1 MRLSNTFIPTLKETP
16 NDAVVKSHI
25 LMLRSG
31 MVRMIGAG
39 IYAFLPLGYR
49 VIRKIS
55 EIIREEMDA
64 IGGQEF
70 HLPGL
75 NPREIWEETNRVE
88 AFGDTLFHVK
98 NRDYVLAPT
107 HEEIITYLAR
117 NVVKSY
123 KDMPQIWYQIQTK
136 FRNEARPRSG
146 VIRGRQFLMK
156 DAYTLDSSWEGLD
169 TGYDLHDKAYRKI
182 FDRCDLNYFVVGASS
197 GAMGGTGSEE
207 FMVKSDAGE
216 DTVAHCEKCGYA
228 ANVEVAESKV
238 SEIGRAK
245 ESEEVK
251 EISTPNVHSIDELCE
266 FLKIKETQCAKS
278 RVYINDGKPVLVL
291 MLGNEEVNETKLSK
305 ALGGNVRSAHPEELK
320 EITGAD
326 AGSIGPIGF
335 RGKIIADNRLKD
347 ANNLYSGANKNDF
360 HLGGID
366 FKRDL
371 PTRLAAERA
380 GQAGVKTIEYFD
392 LRSVVAGEGC
402 IKCGNKLDV
411 FTAIELGHIFKLGT
425 KYSDSM
431 GAKFLD
437 ENGKEQPIIMGSYGI
452 GVERVMA
459 CYIEQHNDE
468 NGLVWDKT
476 LAPFHVH
483 LMGLNLKKD
492 EVVQASEKIYKEMT
506 AEGIEVLFD
515 DRVDAQAGFK
525 FKDADLL
532 GMPIQ
537 VIVGDKKLK
546 ENRVE
551 VKIRKSGER
560 FDVNVEELIP
570 KVQELLK

>member
-1 MRLSNTFIPTLKETP
+1 MRLSNSFVPTLKEVP
-16 NDAVVKSHI
+16 NDAIVTSHI
-25 LMLRSG
+25 LMLRAG
-31 MVRMIGAG
+31 MIRMIGAG

-55 EIIREEMDA
+55 EIIREEMNA

-70 HLPGL
+70 HLPAL

-88 AFGDTLFHVK
+88 AFGDILFHVK

-123 KDMPQIWYQIQTK
+123 KDLPQIWYQIQTK

-156 DAYTLDSSWEGLD
+156 DAYTLDASFEGLD
-169 TGYDLHDKAYRKI
+169 VGYGLHDKAYRAI
-182 FDRCDLNYFVVGASS
+182 FDRCDLDYFVVGASS

-216 DTVAHCEKCGYA
+216 DTVAHCKNCGYA
-228 ANVEVAESKV
+228 GNLEVAESKV
-238 SEIGRAK
+238 LEREREKVSN
-245 ESEEVK
+245 EVK
-251 EISTPNVHSIDELCE
+251 EIPTPNIRSIDELCE

-278 RVYINDGKPVLVL
+278 RVYIYDGKPVLVL
-291 MLGNEEVNETKLSK
+291 MLGNEEVNETKLVK
-305 ALGGNVRSAHPEELK
+305 ALGGNVRPAHPEELK

-347 ANNLYSGANKNDF
+347 ANNLYSGANKNDY
-360 HLGGID
+360 HLSGID
-366 FKRDL
+366 LKRD
-371 PTRLAAERA
+371 
-380 GQAGVKTIEYFD
+380 VKTIEYFD
-392 LRSVVAGEGC
+392 LRSVQSGEEC

-411 FTAIELGHIFKLGT
+411 FSAIELGHIFKLGT
-425 KYSDSM
+425 KYSNSM

-437 ENGKEQPIIMGSYGI
+437 ENGEEKPIVMGSYGI

-476 LAPFHVH
+476 LAPFQVH
-483 LMGLNLKKD
+483 LMGLNMRKN
-492 EVVQASEKIYKEMT
+492 EIVQACEKLYKEMT
-506 AEGIEVLFD
+506 GKRIEVLYD
-515 DRVDAQAGFK
+515 DRIDAQAGFK

-532 GMPIQ
+532 GMPLQ

-546 ENRVE
+546 ENKVE
-551 VKIRKSGER
+551 VKIRKSDER
-560 FDVNVEELIP
+560 FDVNVDELIN
-570 KVQELLK
+570 KIQDLLK

>member
-1 MRLSNTFIPTLKETP
+1 MRLSKSFVPTLKEVP
-16 NDAVVKSHI
+16 NDAVVTSHI
-25 LMLRSG
+25 LMLRAG
-31 MVRMIGAG
+31 MIRMVGAG

-55 EIIREEMDA
+55 EIIREEMNA

-88 AFGDTLFHVK
+88 AFGDILFHVK

-123 KDMPQIWYQIQTK
+123 KDLPQIWYQIQTK

-169 TGYDLHDKAYRKI
+169 VGYGLHDKAYRAI
-182 FDRCDLNYFVVGASS
+182 FDRCNLDYFVVGASS

-216 DTVAHCEKCGYA
+216 DTVAHCRNCGYA
-228 ANVEVAESKV
+228 GNLEVAESRV
-238 SEIGRAK
+238 PERGREK
-245 ESEEVK
+245 ENEEVK
-251 EISTPNVHSIDELCE
+251 EIATPDVHSIDELCE
-266 FLKIKETQCAKS
+266 FLKIKEIQCAKS
-278 RVYINDGKPVLVL
+278 RVYISDGKPVLVL
-291 MLGNEEVNETKLSK
+291 MLGNEEVNETKLAK
-305 ALGGNVRSAHPEELK
+305 ALGGNIRPAHAEELK
-320 EITGAD
+320 DISGAD

-335 RGKIIADNRLKD
+335 NGKIIADNRLRD
-347 ANNLYSGANKNDF
+347 ANNLYSGANKNDYHF
-360 HLGGID
+360 SGID
-366 FKRDL
+366 LKRD
-371 PTRLAAERA
+371 
-380 GQAGVKTIEYFD
+380 VKTIEYFD
-392 LRSVVAGEGC
+392 LRSVQAGEEC

-411 FTAIELGHIFKLGT
+411 FSAIELGHIFKLGT
-425 KYSDSM
+425 KYSNSM

-437 ENGKEQPIIMGSYGI
+437 ENGEEKPIIMGSYGI

-476 LAPFHVH
+476 LTPFHVH
-483 LMGLNLKKD
+483 LMGLNMKKN
-492 EVVQASEKIYKEMT
+492 EIVQICDSVYNELNEK
-506 AEGIEVLFD
+506 GIEVLYD

-532 GMPIQ
+532 GMPLQI
-537 VIVGDKKLK
+537 IVGDKKLK
-546 ENRVE
+546 ENKVE

-560 FDVNVEELIP
+560 FDVKVDELIG
-570 KVQELLK
+570 KVQNLLK

>member
-1 MRLSNTFIPTLKETP
+1 MRLSNSFVPTLKEIP
-16 NDAVVKSHI
+16 NDAVVTSHI
-25 LMLRSG
+25 LMLRAG
-31 MVRMIGAG
+31 MIRMIGAG

-55 EIIREEMDA
+55 EIIREEMNA

-88 AFGDTLFHVK
+88 AFGDILFHIK

-169 TGYDLHDKAYRKI
+169 VGYGLHDKAYRAI
-182 FDRCDLNYFVVGASS
+182 FNRCDLDYFVVGASS

-216 DTVAHCEKCGYA
+216 DTVAHCKNCGYA
-228 ANVEVAESKV
+228 ANLEVAESKV
-238 SEIGRAK
+238 SERGREK
-245 ESEEVK
+245 ESEEIK

-278 RVYINDGKPVLVL
+278 RIYINDGKPVLVL
-291 MLGNEEVNETKLSK
+291 MLGNEEVNETKLAK
-305 ALGGNVRSAHPEELK
+305 ALGGGIRPAHPEELK
-320 EITGAD
+320 DITGAD
-326 AGSIGPIGF
+326 AGSIGPVGF
-335 RGKIIADNRLKD
+335 KGKIIADNRLRD
-347 ANNLYSGANKNDF
+347 ANNLCSGANKNDF
-360 HLGGID
+360 HLSGID
-366 FKRDL
+366 LKRDL
-371 PTRLAAERA
+371 PT

-392 LRSVVAGEGC
+392 LRSVQYGEEC
-402 IKCGNKLDV
+402 LKCGNKLDV

-437 ENGKEQPIIMGSYGI
+437 KNGKEQPIIMGSYGI

-468 NGLVWDKT
+468 QGLVWDKT
-476 LAPFHVH
+476 LAPFQVH
-483 LMGLNLKKD
+483 LMGLNMKKE
-492 EVVQASEKIYKEMT
+492 EVVKICNKFYDEMN
-506 AEGIEVLFD
+506 AKGIEVLYD
-515 DRVDAQAGFK
+515 DRVEAQAGFK

-532 GMPIQ
+532 GMPVQ
-537 VIVGDKKLK
+537 VVVGDKKLK
-546 ENRVE
+546 DNKVE
-551 VKIRKSGER
+551 VKIRKTGER
-560 FDVNVEELIP
+560 FDINVNELIS